1 MIVMKKMICFLILTL
16 GILAC
21 SSEEN
26 ARVEG
31 NFEFIAPYTTQITV
45 GGVVGIQE
53 RTFKIGETFSG
64 ISEENGD
71 VTIKIAEHS
80 VLNDNCPSNTC
91 YQEFLN
97 VPRKYLKLKK

>member
-1 MIVMKKMICFLILTL
+1 MKKMICFLILTL

-64 ISEENGD
+64 ISEGNGD

>member
-1 MIVMKKMICFLILTL
+1 MKKMICFLILTL

-64 ISEENGD
+64 ISEGNGD

-80 VLNDNCPSNTC
+80 VLNDNCTSNTC